1 MDFLKGKQRN
11 QGVVLKRIGLF
22 GGTFN
27 PIHRGHLQVVQDVQ
41 KAFSLERILLVPS
54 ALPPHKESG
63 SLADAPDRMNMIRL
77 AVANNPAL
85 MQFVSVSD
93 VELKRF
99 GPSYTIDTVRHLKQ
113 NMPQDMELYLI
124 LGLDAF
130 LEIDTWKSY
139 RELFL
144 LVPFIV
150 MTRAG
155 AGQTDDSMAKMLG
168 NYLRSNISDG
178 YRFSA
183 AQVCYVDDSKQP
195 VFVFK
200 VTPVDISSTKIRG
213 RIKSGRSVASM
224 VPKEV
229 EDYIK
234 SKGLYS

>member
-1 MDFLKGKQRN
+1 M
-11 QGVVLKRIGLF
+11 KRIGLF

-27 PIHRGHLQVVQDVQ
+27 PIHRGHLQVISEVK
-41 KAFSLERILLVPS
+41 KAFDLDQVLLIPS

-63 SLADAPDRMNMIRL
+63 GVADAGVRMDMIRL

-93 VELKRF
+93 VELKRS

-113 NMPQDMELYLI
+113 NMPQKTELYLI

-139 RELFL
+139 EELFL

-155 AGQTDDSMAKMLG
+155 AGQEGDSMVESLG
-168 NYLRSNISDG
+168 DYLKSNISFR
-178 YRFSA
+178 YQFSTS
-183 AQVCYVDDSKQP
+183 QFCYVDDKKRP

-200 VTPVDISSTKIRG
+200 VTPVDISSTKIRELVKNG
-213 RIKSGRSVASM
+213 GSIESM
-224 VPKEV
+224 VSEKV
-229 EDYIK
+229 KDYIK
-234 SKGLYS
+234 TKGLYL